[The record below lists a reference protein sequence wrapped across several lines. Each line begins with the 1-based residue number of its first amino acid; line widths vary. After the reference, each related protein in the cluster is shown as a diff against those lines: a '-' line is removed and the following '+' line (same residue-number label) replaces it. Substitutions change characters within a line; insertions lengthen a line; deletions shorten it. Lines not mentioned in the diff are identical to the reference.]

1 MKKAKKIKT
10 YFYGFH
16 IKSRSLLMIGK
27 VVVVP
32 CLKISNTVQNMKLL
46 LGQPTLILIAPPSRG
61 ETRQSSVSLW
71 YFFLN
76 YYVLVYIFLSSP
88 GGPLINNASV
98 EKSVAKENS

>member
-71 YFFLN
+71 YFFSELLCPCLHFFI
-76 YYVLVYIFLSSP
+76 VTWGAVD
-88 GGPLINNASV
+88 
-98 EKSVAKENS
+98 K